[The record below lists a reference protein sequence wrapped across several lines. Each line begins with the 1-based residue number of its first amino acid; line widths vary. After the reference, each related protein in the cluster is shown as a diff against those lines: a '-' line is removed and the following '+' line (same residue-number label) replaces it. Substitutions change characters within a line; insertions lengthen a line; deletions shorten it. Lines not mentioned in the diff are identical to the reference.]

1 MEKELRLQLNKDGKW
16 EESESHDLGHALE
29 NNATS
34 IVVEL
39 PSQVHGFTHF
49 LEFVKPSGDVL
60 STLALTEDNSEE
72 VHTITFV
79 VSSELIDEEGRYA
92 MQYVGRNNNKVVKSD
107 IISLDIDP
115 SVNAVISVPESS
127 EDFVSW
133 ASEKIQYLLERI
145 DGDEDTDF
153 VTLAEMNQALAGKV
167 DKVEGKGLSDENYS
181 SDEKSKLSGI
191 ASGAQVNVLEDVK
204 VNGTS
209 LTKDGKA
216 VNIDLSEYAKKVGE
230 LPHYTVNIGNQNV
243 LQFLQA
249 KEAIDRVI
257 VINAEHGGA
266 YLGYVGYH
274 GNGYHFEFISMASLN
289 NRRYFCNDIN
299 LTGTSVTFGDIFSS
313 TYEQNYALES
323 DMKTHA
329 KSLEV
334 SMNSSTYVL
343 TFTLKDANGDTLS
356 TQSVDLPSESAVV
369 GGTYDNNN
377 KRIVLLLQ
385 GGQTVNVP
393 VSDLISGLVSTSD
406 LSSAISTALANH
418 YTKTEMDTALGLK
431 ANSAD
436 VYSKAAVDNALNEK
450 QATLVSG
457 ANIKTVNGQSI
468 LGEGNI
474 PVLPDIGLSIV
485 DGQLCVTYEEE

>member
-1 MEKELRLQLNKDGKW
+1 MEKELRLQLKQDGKW

-115 SVNAVISVPESS
+115 SVNAVISVPENS

-153 VTLAEMNQALAGKV
+153 VTLADMNSALAGKV
-167 DKVEGKGLSDENYS
+167 DKVEGKGLSDENYT

-204 VNGTS
+204 VNGTT

-216 VNIDLSEYAKKVGE
+216 VNIDLSDYAKKADE
-230 LPHYTVNIGNQNV
+230 LPHYTVNISNESV
-243 LQFLQA
+243 LPFLQVN
-249 KEAIDRVI
+249 EAIDRVI

-274 GNGYHFEFISMASLN
+274 GSGYHFEFIQMASLN
-289 NRRYFCNDIN
+289 NRRFFCNDID
-299 LTGTSVTFGDIFSS
+299 LAVGYMKFSDIFSS

-343 TFTLKDANGDTLS
+343 TFTLKDANGNTLS
-356 TQSVDLPSESAVV
+356 TQTVDLPSESAVV

-385 GGQTVNVP
+385 SGQTINVP
-393 VSDLISGLVSTSD
+393 VSDLVSGLVSTSD

-418 YTKTEMDTALGLK
+418 YTKSEMDTALGLK

-436 VYSKAAVDNALNEK
+436 VYGKSEVYTKQEVDTAMQNAGAGGKLIDNDDDKEYK
-450 QATLVSG
+450 QYLEIEDDELYITF
-457 ANIKTVNGQSI
+457 
-468 LGEGNI
+468 
-474 PVLPDIGLSIV
+474 
-485 DGQLCVTYEEE
+485 EEITD

>member
-1 MEKELRLQLNKDGKW
+1 MEKELRLQLKQDGKW
-16 EESESHDLGHALE
+16 EESESHDLGYSLE

-34 IVVEL
+34 IIVEL

-49 LEFVKPSGDVL
+49 LEFVKPSGDVI
-60 STLALTEDNSEE
+60 STLALTEDDSEE
-72 VHTITFV
+72 VHTVTFV

-92 MQYVGRNNNKVVKSD
+92 MQYVGRNNNKVVKSE
-107 IISLDIDP
+107 IIALDIDP
-115 SVNAVISVPESS
+115 SVNAVISIPDNSQ
-127 EDFVSW
+127 DFVSW

-153 VTLAEMNQALAGKV
+153 VTLADMSSALAGKV

-209 LTKDGKA
+209 LTKEGKA
-216 VNIDLSEYAKKVGE
+216 VNIDLSGYETKAGAK
-230 LPHYTVNIGNQNV
+230 
-243 LQFLQA
+243 
-249 KEAIDRVI
+249 
-257 VINAEHGGA
+257 A
-266 YLGYVGYH
+266 Y
-274 GNGYHFEFISMASLN
+274 
-289 NRRYFCNDIN
+289 
-299 LTGTSVTFGDIFSS
+299 
-313 TYEQNYALES
+313 
-323 DMKTHA
+323 A

-343 TFTLKDANGDTLS
+343 TFTLKDANGNTLS

-385 GGQTVNVP
+385 SGQTINVP

-418 YTKTEMDTALGLK
+418 YTKSEMDTALGLK

-436 VYSKAAVDNALNEK
+436 VYGKSEVYTKQEVDTAMQNAGAGGKLIDNDADKEYK
-450 QATLVSG
+450 QYLEIEDDELYMTF
-457 ANIKTVNGQSI
+457 
-468 LGEGNI
+468 
-474 PVLPDIGLSIV
+474 
-485 DGQLCVTYEEE
+485 EEITD

>member
-1 MEKELRLQLNKDGKW
+1 MEKELRLQLKQDGKW

-107 IISLDIDP
+107 IIPLDIDP
-115 SVNAVISVPESS
+115 SVNAVISVPENS

-153 VTLAEMNQALAGKV
+153 VTLADMNSALAGKV
-167 DKVEGKGLSDENYS
+167 DKVEGKGLSDENYT

-204 VNGTS
+204 VNGTT

-216 VNIDLSEYAKKVGE
+216 VNIDLSDYAKKVDE
-230 LPHYTVNIGNQNV
+230 LPHYTVNISQQNV

-249 KEAIDRVI
+249 KGVTGKVI
-257 VINAEHGGA
+257 VINADHGDVA
-266 YLGYVGYH
+266 YMGFIGYH
-274 GNGYHFEFISMASLN
+274 GSGYHFEFQQMAATN
-289 NRRYFCNDIN
+289 NRRFFCNDID
-299 LTGTSVTFGDIFSS
+299 LTVTSVTFNDIFSS

-343 TFTLKDANGDTLS
+343 TFTLKDANGNTLS
-356 TQSVDLPSESAVV
+356 TQTVDLPSESAVV

-385 GGQTVNVP
+385 SGQTINVP
-393 VSDLISGLVSTSD
+393 VSDLVSGLVSTSD

-418 YTKTEMDTALGLK
+418 YTKSEMDTALGLK

-436 VYSKAAVDNALNEK
+436 VYGKSEVYTKQEVDTAMQNAGAGGKLIDNDDDKEYK
-450 QATLVSG
+450 QYLE
-457 ANIKTVNGQSI
+457 IED
-468 LGEGNI
+468 GE
-474 PVLPDIGLSIV
+474 LFM
-485 DGQLCVTYEEE
+485 TFEEITD